1 MIKNI
6 PVNPLALQWLGLSVF
21 TVEAWALS
29 LVRELSSHKQQHSQK
44 KKKIQFG
51 HKNRKWNIESKKWI
65 YIVY

>member
-44 KKKIQFG
+44 KKKSNLGIRIENETLKA
-51 HKNRKWNIESKKWI
+51 KNESI
-65 YIVY
+65 